1 LSPSMRGAL
10 SVYAGASARLALAR
24 EGWQPQLFQ
33 TMIGASGG
41 AKFLALAHLD
51 RYLFGDFLQRSQHQM
66 HLIGSS
72 IGSWRHAALTQQNP
86 VKALEKLHYDY
97 LHQYYEPGSKPSPAF
112 ISEVSQQILR
122 GFLDQPDS
130 STLCNHAR
138 FCSHI
143 VTARGLG
150 PNGSDNPAF
159 QALGLGQAAI
169 WNSVHRKALQTC
181 FQRVIF
187 SSHTPQGL
195 GFEFKDFLTLH
206 VPLMR
211 HNALRVLHASGSIPF
226 VLTGE
231 RDIDGAPPGRYWDG
245 GIVDYHFDLGA
256 YHGDKLVLYPHF
268 VPAIT
273 PGWFDKF
280 LPWRRTPPEF
290 LDKVVLLCPA
300 PEYVAKLPF
309 GKIPERGDIPR
320 MNHQARVAYW
330 QQAVDAS
337 LALAD
342 DFAALVNGPDPL
354 ANVKAF

>member
-1 LSPSMRGAL
+1 MSPSLRGAL
-10 SVYAGASARLALAR
+10 SVYAGASARRELER

-33 TMIGASGG
+33 TLIGASGG
-41 AKFLALAHLD
+41 AKFLGLAHLD

-72 IGSWRHAALTQQNP
+72 IGSWRHAALTQEDP
-86 VKALEKLHYDY
+86 VKALQQLQHDY
-97 LHQYYEPGSKPSPAF
+97 LHQYYRPGSKPSPTF
-112 ISEVSQQILR
+112 VSEVSRNILR
-122 GFLDQPDS
+122 GFLEQPEPAN
-130 STLCNHAR
+130 LCNHRR
-138 FCSHI
+138 FRSHI

-150 PNGSDNPAF
+150 PSGSANPVI

-169 WNSVHRKALQTC
+169 CNSVHRKALQTC

-195 GFEFKDFLTLH
+195 GFEFTDFLTLH

-231 RDIDGAPPGRYWDG
+231 RDIEGAPPGQYWDG

-256 YHGDKLVLYPHF
+256 YCGEKLVLYPHF
-268 VPAIT
+268 SAGIT

-280 LPWRRTPPEF
+280 LPWRRTAPEL

-300 PEYVAKLPF
+300 PEYVARLPF
-309 GKIPERGDIPR
+309 GKIPDRGDIPR
-320 MNHQARVAYW
+320 LKHAERVAYW
-330 QQAVDAS
+330 QTAVAAS
-337 LALAD
+337 QALAE
-342 DFAALVNGPDPL
+342 DFATLVSGSDPL
-354 ANVKAF
+354 AQVKPF